1 MSKFLLNLL
10 LQISKAFV
18 YSKIQILFGNN
29 SSQISAHLAFR
40 PSRGPFF
47 FFFQPA
53 APPLPTGPQ
62 PLGRP
67 SRPARR
73 WRLTR
78 LPSSSR
84 GSASSRAAF
93 TLSSRRLTG
102 GPHLSSLTSGP
113 PELGRAATTSRRSPR
128 RPAPPRMPSEPLPP
142 CHHFPLL
149 NPPLNLTPVF
159 NGINAINVAV
169 TPPRPPLSGAP
180 LGPYKRVMRP
190 SALTARHPLPSKLF
204 RALLHHHD
212 ELKPPPFV
220 ASGVPPLRHP
230 SVTGEH
236 LPSTASTGS
245 FFPSVT
251 SEQRRAPAPARRASV
266 RRRRALCPRS
276 TVDPCCPWS
285 AAPWTRSTEFFVVNL
300 IRKSV
305 ISGILQRGPSVSLK
319 LTRSP

>member
-78 LPSSSR
+78 LPSFSR

-93 TLSSRRLTG
+93 TLSSRPADRWTPPII
-102 GPHLSSLTSGP
+102 PHLRPT
-113 PELGRAATTSRRSPR
+113 RARPR
-128 RPAPPRMPSEPLPP
+128 RHHVESLPAPPISTSDAVRAFTTPPSLPP
-142 CHHFPLL
+142 P
-149 NPPLNLTPVF
+149 
-159 NGINAINVAV
+159 
-169 TPPRPPLSGAP
+169 
-180 LGPYKRVMRP
+180 
-190 SALTARHPLPSKLF
+190 
-204 RALLHHHD
+204 
-212 ELKPPPFV
+212 
-220 ASGVPPLRHP
+220 
-230 SVTGEH
+230 
-236 LPSTASTGS
+236 
-245 FFPSVT
+245 
-251 SEQRRAPAPARRASV
+251 
-266 RRRRALCPRS
+266 
-276 TVDPCCPWS
+276 
-285 AAPWTRSTEFFVVNL
+285 
-300 IRKSV
+300 
-305 ISGILQRGPSVSLK
+305 
-319 LTRSP
+319 